1 MAFEGRNQD
10 IAILKQKISAY
21 NTPSTSR
28 FLNIHARSGMGKT
41 TLVKNLIDNLEK
53 NPSNLEGIYEFK
65 YADTSDCFSFEQV
78 LLRIRMEFGNSADSF
93 KDFDLLYILFYDYS
107 EYKKIIAQDN
117 FYQKLTNGNG
127 SLKNRIKDFWKNV
140 KSEKTIAK
148 SVAVIIEIAVGCFA
162 LAKDQEIFSTIAGPI
177 LSAVNFETILAQMSS
192 VIKSDSEFK
201 EIQNIFDTA
210 KSLDEY
216 HRNRLL
222 VNYFANGL
230 NNYDNLTKRVI
241 FVDNY
246 NNRTTVDNEDYILGQ
261 NSIVTQGHAFWI
273 FCSHNDLTMQI
284 PNIPELKK
292 EEHKLDIL
300 DREAVSALVD
310 SLPNS
315 SRLNPDNKNEIID
328 IIHKRSN
335 GLPMKLVIFLKVL
348 EQQLKENINNTPGK
362 EEYYIE
368 PDRFNGN
375 FDDKEGLRFYFEMGK
390 SDLEKDCFRI
400 LSCKEVWDENF
411 YDIIR
416 ERIQL
421 YLLNTRNLL
430 ENDSLIEEI
439 TDGKIKLHDEVRESL
454 YDYENNIIK
463 YDVIEIM
470 YKYFLHQQEIQPIGD
485 IDALQSFYTFALEL
499 CNGLRNHRFKHMNI
513 SEASA
518 YKKFY
523 LAFHKT
529 IVYLDN
535 HFLLSINSTKLYR
548 LYDNIVTKYEEI
560 VGKDEEYQDVLYNF
574 GLYLY
579 NIGKVSEASEIDKK
593 YVRFINDKYGKN
605 STSNLSDALAYAKA
619 YNAYAYDLS
628 GLQCY
633 NEANQYGQKSIEIA
647 FRSLE
652 ETNDEPD
659 YNNARHDIV
668 QAIYTLDRTK
678 DMREKEDPL
687 SIIRGNF
694 ELLEQDSK
702 TKDLFAQLLKTRG
715 NMPWYWINIPE
726 QLTNKWEYAINYGY
740 NTWKLRESFYGENNQ
755 NTLTSMHNY
764 AAYRIKCSSFA
775 LDKKLDITQKAIEK
789 LLLDSLD
796 TLNALMAKYVAS
808 TKFDKDI
815 CEAYHDSYDKIFK
828 DTANMKNVFKEIDIK
843 SLYSDKCF
851 HKDVPLATAEEFN
864 DFTLLYTNNKMALE
878 AGQYISF
885 AYYCLAKNTFSSKQN
900 ESIKYINKAILIG
913 DQVLLGKIRLLGEK
927 HKKTIETLNYTARY
941 YILASQLIKYNREKY
956 IENAKIR
963 AKLSLDLLYGIKPSE
978 IMQNE
983 YEAVLK
989 EADEL
994 NDTDQN

>member
-1 MAFEGRNQD
+1 MAFEGRTKD
-10 IAILKQKISAY
+10 ITYLKRLVYEY
-21 NTPSTSR
+21 NTPAASR

-41 TLVKNLIDNLEK
+41 TLVKNLIDNLEEDS
-53 NPSNLEGIYEFK
+53 NNLEGRYEFK
-65 YADTSDCFSFEQV
+65 YADTSDCISFEQV
-78 LLRIRMEFGNSADSF
+78 LLRIRMAFGNSADSF

-107 EYKKIIAQDN
+107 EYKKMITQDR
-117 FYQKLTNGNG
+117 FYQKLTNGNS
-127 SLKNRIKDFWKNV
+127 SLKNRIKDFWENV
-140 KSEKTIAK
+140 KNEKTIAK

-162 LAKDQEIFSTIAGPI
+162 LASDQEIFSTIAGPI
-177 LSAVNFETILAQMSS
+177 LSAVNFETIIAKMSS
-192 VIKSDSEFK
+192 VIKSDSEFE
-201 EIQNIFDTA
+201 EIENIFESA

-216 HRNRLL
+216 RRNCLL
-222 VNYFANGL
+222 VNYFAKGL
-230 NNYDNLTKRVI
+230 NNYDNLAKRVI

-261 NSIVTQGHAFWI
+261 NSIVNQGHAFWI
-273 FCSHNDLTMQI
+273 FCSHNDLTAQM
-284 PNIPELKK
+284 PNIPGRQTGAYNLNT
-292 EEHKLDIL
+292 LDK
-300 DREAVSALVD
+300 EAVSALVD
-310 SLPNS
+310 SLPDS

-362 EEYYIE
+362 EEYYVE

-390 SDLEKDCFRI
+390 TDLEKDCFRI

-470 YKYFLHQQEIQPIGD
+470 YKYFLHQQDIQPIGD
-485 IDALQSFYTFALEL
+485 IDALQSFYTFAVEL

-513 SEASA
+513 SAASA

-523 LAFHKT
+523 LAFYKT

-535 HFLLSINSTKLYR
+535 HFLLSINSSKLYR
-548 LYDNIVTKYEEI
+548 LYDKIVTKYEEV

-579 NIGKVSEASEIDKK
+579 NIGKVTEASEIDKK
-593 YVRFINDKYGKN
+593 YVHLINDEYGKN
-605 STSNLSDALAYAKA
+605 SISNLSDALAYAKA

-628 GLQCY
+628 GLQRY

-652 ETNDEPD
+652 ETNNEPD
-659 YNNARHDIV
+659 YSNARHDII
-668 QAIYTLDRTK
+668 QAIYRLDCAK
-678 DMREKEDPL
+678 DMREKEDLL
-687 SIIRGNF
+687 SIIKENF
-694 ELLEQDSK
+694 KLLEKDSK
-702 TKDLFAQLLKTRG
+702 SKDLFAQLLKTRG

-726 QLTNKWEYAINYGY
+726 QSADKCKDAINYGY
-740 NTWKLRESFYGENNQ
+740 NTWKLREIFYGENNQ
-755 NTLTSMHNY
+755 NTLTSMNSY

-775 LDKKLDITQKAIEK
+775 LDKKLDFTQETIEK

-796 TLNALMAKYVAS
+796 TLNALMAKYFAT

-815 CEAYHDSYDKIFK
+815 REAYHESYDKIFK
-828 DTANMKNVFKEIDIK
+828 DTVDIKNVFKEIDIK
-843 SLYSDKCF
+843 LLYSDKCF
-851 HKDVPLATAEEFN
+851 HKDEPMATTEEFN

-878 AGQYISF
+878 SGQYMSF
-885 AYYCLAKNTFSSKQN
+885 AYHCLARNTFSTNQN

-913 DQVLLGKIRLLGEK
+913 NQVLLGRIRLLGEK

-941 YILASQLIKYNREKY
+941 YILASKIIKDNQEKY
-956 IENAKIR
+956 IKSAKNR

-978 IMQNE
+978 TMQNE
-983 YEAVLK
+983 YEAVLE
-989 EADEL
+989 EAEEL
-994 NDTDQN
+994 DDMEQN